1 MDLSPNEAL
10 LSIDLNTADRRCY
23 RWDTDDDDDAAAAA
37 DDDDNGF
44 FCKRKMPRGESYS
57 AERAAKKPQARDVQ
71 QADKHRWQD
80 TITLVQAFS

>member
-1 MDLSPNEAL
+1 ML
-10 LSIDLNTADRRCY
+10 LLLMMMIMVFLQTE
-23 RWDTDDDDDAAAAA
+23 DAY
-37 DDDDNGF
+37 F
-44 FCKRKMPRGESYS
+44 